1 MAGPGKARVTIN
13 FPFQDV
19 VQKRTFCFLGP
30 WLSVRNSIL
39 AFIIKPRLPKCKFNL
54 MANFFKKWL
63 FMFIAEKIR
72 GRKGKKE
79 E

>member
-1 MAGPGKARVTIN
+1 MAGPGKARVTVN
-13 FPFQDV
+13 SPFQDA

-39 AFIIKPRLPKCKFNL
+39 AFKIKTRLPKCKFNL
-54 MANFFKKWL
+54 MAIFFKGL
-63 FMFIAEKIR
+63 FMLIAEKIR